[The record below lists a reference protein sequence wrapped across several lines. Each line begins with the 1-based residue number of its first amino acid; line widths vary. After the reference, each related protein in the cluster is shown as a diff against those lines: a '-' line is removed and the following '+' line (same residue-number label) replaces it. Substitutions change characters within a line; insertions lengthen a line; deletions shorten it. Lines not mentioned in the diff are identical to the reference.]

1 MFWRKIENE
10 NISLSVPG
18 LALCK
23 LSMTTGVMPAVSI
36 STHVCD
42 PMYPAPPVTSTDLS
56 VVDIVYA
63 GSKLFFLLFLFEKNW

>member
-63 GSKLFFLLFLFEKNW
+63 EQSLAFFYVEKRW